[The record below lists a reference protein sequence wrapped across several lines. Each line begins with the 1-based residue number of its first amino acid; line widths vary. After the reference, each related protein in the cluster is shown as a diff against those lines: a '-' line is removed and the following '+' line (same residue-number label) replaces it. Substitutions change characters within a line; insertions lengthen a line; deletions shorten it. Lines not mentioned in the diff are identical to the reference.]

1 MDDFLIYNENEIY
14 SRYRYS
20 GNRAELDYQESI
32 VEHSKNLFPSYYVFL
47 WSKHLKTKRQGIIEG
62 VACDVIMIH
71 KELKEWWIVEV
82 ERIEHDIYDHVL
94 DQMDRLITSHEY
106 KSIKVVEHILKKIK
120 ENNFSVDLNKV
131 ESFLYQNDPEFLIID
146 ESYVEERKNH
156 VESYNKIKKLDL
168 RYSSLTRFKSNK
180 NKYTFIKAGYDLEIE
195 QKGSPEIRIQ
205 IDSGGNLVI
214 SQPKRLNINFNQGEK
229 VYLIYDRKLTTWDVY
244 EAQKTI
250 TLTPSCETAL
260 EFKLKSNEKYK
271 LHFSKKEN
279 HYKIVDSK

>member
-106 KSIKVVEHILKKIK
+106 KSTKVVEHILKKIK

-146 ESYVEERKNH
+146 ESYVELRKK
-156 VESYNKIKKLDL
+156 EIDSYNKIKKVDL
-168 RYSSLTRFKSNK
+168 RYSSITRYKSKK
-180 NKYTFIKAGYDLEIE
+180 NKYTFVKAGYDLEIE

-205 IDSGGNLVI
+205 IDSGGNLHI
-214 SQPKRLNINFNQGEK
+214 CQPQRLNINFKQGKE
-229 VYLIYDRKLTTWDVY
+229 VNLIYDQKLTTWHVY
-244 EAQKTI
+244 EAKKTI
-250 TLTPSCETAL
+250 TLVPGCEVSH
-260 EFKLKSNEKYK
+260 EFKSRLNERYK
-271 LHFSKKEN
+271 LINNEIEEFYIIKNSK
-279 HYKIVDSK
+279 